1 MPSRRERKVEVIKV
15 EVPVW
20 LAEKFR
26 RYVAE
31 KYGLRRGAS
40 SRAVVD
46 LIMRELGLAEAREP
60 GTVDSIVGL
69 GLLSDYLWE
78 GEDLVEALR
87 RRSLHVSDRR

>member
-1 MPSRRERKVEVIKV
+1 MSSRKKKVEVIKV

-31 KYGLRRGAS
+31 KYGLRRGAI

-46 LIMRELGLAEAREP
+46 LIMRELGLAEARES
-60 GTVDSIVGL
+60 GAVDSIVGL

-87 RRSLHVSDRR
+87 RRVLHVSD